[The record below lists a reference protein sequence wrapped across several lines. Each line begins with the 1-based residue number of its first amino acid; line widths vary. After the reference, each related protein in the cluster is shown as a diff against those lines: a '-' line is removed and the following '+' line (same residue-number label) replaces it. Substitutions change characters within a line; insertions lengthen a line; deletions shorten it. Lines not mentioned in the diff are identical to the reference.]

1 MNFNIPLT
9 TNATPRKI
17 DPKINIALKREI
29 GNKLIFKEKNIE
41 STILVIPSNIKITP
55 NICFLLNTIAT
66 IPINN
71 NIVLVTKLTP
81 PLLDPKNLSGEYT
94 IVF

>member
-1 MNFNIPLT
+1 MPLA

-17 DPKINIALKREI
+17 NPKINIALKREI
-29 GNKLIFKEKNIE
+29 GNKLIFKEKNME
-41 STILVIPSNIKITP
+41 STIIIIPSNIKITH
-55 NICFLLNTIAT
+55 NICFLSNTIVT

-71 NIVLVTKLTP
+71 SIVLATKLTP
-81 PLLDPKNLSGEYT
+81 PLLVPKNFIGEYT